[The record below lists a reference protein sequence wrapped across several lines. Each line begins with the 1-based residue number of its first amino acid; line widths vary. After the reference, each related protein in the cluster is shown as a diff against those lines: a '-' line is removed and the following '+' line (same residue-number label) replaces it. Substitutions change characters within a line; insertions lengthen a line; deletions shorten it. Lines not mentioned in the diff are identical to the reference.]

1 MLIILD
7 ILQPDIISQRYIIN
21 PVMVESYDSR
31 ILRFVR
37 FEDSTESSNRILK
50 SSIGRI
56 EYRIESSILQAPN
69 RISNRILK
77 SSEAG
82 IEYQIES

>member
-1 MLIILD
+1 
-7 ILQPDIISQRYIIN
+7 
-21 PVMVESYDSR
+21 MVESYYDSQ
-31 ILRFVR
+31 ILRF
-37 FEDSTESSNRILK
+37 EGSNRKIFN
-50 SSIGRI
+50 GRN